1 MRTNRPIRRPPRPA
15 VWYNIANHSETNT
28 APEKCGEWRL
38 LREIGRGAYGVV
50 YLAEASDGR
59 LAALKLCRRA
69 GTEDER
75 YARELRGAKLYMSV
89 SASEGLVGMREVIE
103 DDWGPFLA

>member
-1 MRTNRPIRRPPRPA
+1 MNIERRE
-15 VWYNIANHSETNT
+15 NSETNT